1 MSLQLTP
8 DLEQKLEQLAA
19 ESHVSPDELAQTAM
33 EAFVSEY
40 EELAA
45 AVKEADEDFERGDYV
60 PHEEVVAMFAKRFA
74 KA

>member
-1 MSLQLTP
+1 MALQLTP
-8 DLEQKLEQLAA
+8 DLEQKLERLAA
-19 ESHVSPDELAQTAM
+19 QSHVSPDELAQTAV
-33 EAFVSEY
+33 EHFVSEY